1 MVRAELRIAMIRE
14 ILLGV
19 HAIAWLVVVLIT
31 AWRTGEV
38 PAELWAVLPL
48 GVGAIIGAFRADAIG
63 AKPRPDDGKT
73 TEDP

>member
-1 MVRAELRIAMIRE
+1 MIRE

-19 HAIAWLVVVLIT
+19 HAMAWLAVVLIT

-48 GVGAIIGAFRADAIG
+48 GIGAIIGAFRADNAIG
-63 AKPRPDDGKT
+63 AARTGSNGHPHP
-73 TEDP
+73 ED

>member
-1 MVRAELRIAMIRE
+1 MIRE

-19 HAIAWLVVVLIT
+19 HASAWLVVVLIT

-48 GVGAIIGAFRADAIG
+48 GVGAIIGAFRADKAIDSHVPPAPTDSG
-63 AKPRPDDGKT
+63 SKDR
-73 TEDP
+73 

>member
-1 MVRAELRIAMIRE
+1 MIRE

-19 HAIAWLVVVLIT
+19 HAGAWLVVVLIT

-48 GVGAIIGAFRADAIG
+48 GVGAIIGAFRADKAIR
-63 AKPRPDDGKT
+63 ALRT
-73 TEDP
+73 